1 MNDNVRA
8 VLFDVDGTLVDTNYL
23 GAVTWWEAF
32 AHAGYD
38 VTMKDIHR
46 TIGKGSD
53 QLLDA
58 LLPKDRDRE
67 GDQDLRTAHSALYS
81 VYWTRLRPLDG
92 AVDLLRACHQHG
104 LRVVLASSADEREFA
119 ALRKA
124 LDADDAIDEA
134 TNSGDVE
141 RSKPAPDLVEVAL
154 DKAGVSADQ
163 AVFVGDTVWDVHACQ
178 KAGVRCI
185 GLLSGGIGRD
195 ELLGAG
201 AVEIYDGPAQLLEHF
216 PGALTGEGGG

>member
-1 MNDNVRA
+1 MSDNVRA

-32 AHAGYD
+32 AQAGYD
-38 VTMKDIHR
+38 VAMKDIHR

-92 AVDLLRACHQHG
+92 AVDLLRACHRHG

-119 ALRKA
+119 ALRTA
-124 LDADDAIDEA
+124 LDADDAIDDA

-201 AVEIYDGPAQLLEHF
+201 AVEVYDGPAQLLDRF
-216 PGALTGEGGG
+216 PGALTGEAGG

>member
-1 MNDNVRA
+1 MDDTVRA

-32 AHAGYD
+32 AQAGYD

-58 LLPKDRDRE
+58 LLPKDRDRD
-67 GDQDLRTAHSALYS
+67 GDQDLCTAHSALYS

-92 AVDLLRACHQHG
+92 AVDLLRACHRHG

-119 ALRKA
+119 ALRTA
-124 LDADDAIDEA
+124 LDADDAIDDA
-134 TNSGDVE
+134 TNSGDV
-141 RSKPAPDLVEVAL
+141 
-154 DKAGVSADQ
+154 
-163 AVFVGDTVWDVHACQ
+163 
-178 KAGVRCI
+178 
-185 GLLSGGIGRD
+185 
-195 ELLGAG
+195 
-201 AVEIYDGPAQLLEHF
+201 
-216 PGALTGEGGG
+216 